1 LEDLH
6 AVALDDNIASKT
18 FAKTMLENLEKDKKF
33 QTKITFNSTAVFHVS
48 R

>member
-1 LEDLH
+1 MEELH

-18 FAKTMLENLEKDKKF
+18 FVKTMLENVEKYKKF
-33 QTKITFNSTAVFHVS
+33 QTKITFNGTAAFHVS

>member
-1 LEDLH
+1 MH

-18 FAKTMLENLEKDKKF
+18 FAKTMLEKLEKDKKF
-33 QTKITFNSTAVFHVS
+33 LTKITFNGTAAFHVS